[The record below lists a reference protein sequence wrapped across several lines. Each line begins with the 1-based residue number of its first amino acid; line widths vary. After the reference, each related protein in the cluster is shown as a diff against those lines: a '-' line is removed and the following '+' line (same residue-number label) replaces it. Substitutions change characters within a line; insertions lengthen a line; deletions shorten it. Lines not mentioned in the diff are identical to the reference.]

1 MKTGMLKDSQGLIP
15 NYDMFLTID
24 SKLNNIEDIVPSENR
39 NDAKMIN
46 IDLRK
51 PGSEL
56 SQEIETILP
65 LMRDE
70 VYKRNPMGLS
80 SNFQI
85 KVRPQTPATEKLV
98 RESGNKILSSIS
110 KEFPKQKIKM
120 KTGMLKDS
128 QGLIPNYDMFLTI
141 DSELNN
147 IEDIVPSENRN
158 DAKMINIDL
167 RKPGSELSQEIETI
181 LPLMRDEVYKRNPMG
196 LSSNFQIKVRPQ
208 TPATEKLVRES
219 GNKILS
225 SISKEFP
232 KQKIKMKTGMLKDSQ
247 GLIPNYDMFLT
258 IDSEL
263 NNIEDIVPSENRNDA
278 KMINIDLRKP
288 GSELSQEI
296 ETILPLMRDEV
307 YKRNPMG
314 LSSNFQIKKI
324 KMKTG
329 MLKDSQGLIP
339 NYDMF
344 LTIDSELNNIEDIVP
359 SENRND
365 AKMINIDLR
374 KPGSELSQEIE
385 TILPLMRMKY
395 IKGIRWDYPQISK

>member
-24 SKLNNIEDIVPSENR
+24 SELNNIEDIVPSENR

-85 KVRPQTPATEKLV
+85 KVRPQTPATEKQV

-120 KTGMLKDS
+120 KTGMLKDF

-232 KQKIKMKTGMLKDSQ
+232 KQKMKIKTGMLKDSQ

-263 NNIEDIVPSENRNDA
+263 NNIED
-278 KMINIDLRKP
+278 
-288 GSELSQEI
+288 
-296 ETILPLMRDEV
+296 T
-307 YKRNPMG
+307 
-314 LSSNFQIKKI
+314 
-324 KMKTG
+324 
-329 MLKDSQGLIP
+329 
-339 NYDMF
+339 
-344 LTIDSELNNIEDIVP
+344 VP

>member
-1 MKTGMLKDSQGLIP
+1 
-15 NYDMFLTID
+15 
-24 SKLNNIEDIVPSENR
+24 
-39 NDAKMIN
+39 
-46 IDLRK
+46 
-51 PGSEL
+51 
-56 SQEIETILP
+56 
-65 LMRDE
+65 
-70 VYKRNPMGLS
+70 
-80 SNFQI
+80 
-85 KVRPQTPATEKLV
+85 
-98 RESGNKILSSIS
+98 
-110 KEFPKQKIKM
+110 M

-181 LPLMRDEVYKRNPMG
+181 LPLMRMKIR
-196 LSSNFQIKVRPQ
+196 
-208 TPATEKLVRES
+208 
-219 GNKILS
+219 NKILS

-232 KQKIKMKTGMLKDSQ
+232 KQ
-247 GLIPNYDMFLT
+247 
-258 IDSEL
+258 
-263 NNIEDIVPSENRNDA
+263 
-278 KMINIDLRKP
+278 
-288 GSELSQEI
+288 
-296 ETILPLMRDEV
+296 
-307 YKRNPMG
+307 
-314 LSSNFQIKKI
+314 KI

>member
-1 MKTGMLKDSQGLIP
+1 
-15 NYDMFLTID
+15 
-24 SKLNNIEDIVPSENR
+24 
-39 NDAKMIN
+39 
-46 IDLRK
+46 
-51 PGSEL
+51 
-56 SQEIETILP
+56 
-65 LMRDE
+65 
-70 VYKRNPMGLS
+70 
-80 SNFQI
+80 
-85 KVRPQTPATEKLV
+85 
-98 RESGNKILSSIS
+98 
-110 KEFPKQKIKM
+110 M

-196 LSSNFQIKVRPQ
+196 LSSNFQIK
-208 TPATEKLVRES
+208 
-219 GNKILS
+219 KIKMKTGMLKDSQGLIPNYDMFLTIDSELNNIEDIVPSENRNDAKMINIDLRKPGSELSQEIETILPLMRDVVYKRNPMGLS
-225 SISKEFP
+225 SNFQIK
-232 KQKIKMKTGMLKDSQ
+232 KIKMKTGMLKDSQ